1 MSATADAQQACPSA
15 DMLTRFVDDSLSSDE
30 RLAIENHLDECDDCR
45 STVATL
51 ARAASAER
59 RSSGN
64 IATEYSVAPEALEDT
79 ALAPA
84 AGVID
89 RGSRPQIAKG
99 TRVGRYI
106 IGERLGMG
114 GMGVVYAARDPDLDR
129 EVAVK
134 VLRSEFARSN
144 PDAAQRIAREAQAM
158 ARISHPNVVNVYDV
172 GTLGDQVFVAMERIN
187 GKNLRAWLGAA
198 PRTVAEILEV
208 FIGAGRGLIAAHDA
222 GIVHRDVKPDNV
234 LVGDDGRA
242 RVTDFGL
249 AYDHRLDEADVSTS
263 GSEGATRPIVGTPSY
278 MAPEQHAGGNA
289 DPRTDQFSFAV
300 SLYEALYGKRPFS
313 GNTREEL
320 AGAVI
325 DGRVDAAPSSRIPA
339 SLRTIL
345 LRAMSTKPGDRFP
358 TMADLL
364 RALGRDRGRRPRRVA
379 FAALIA
385 LALVTV
391 AFVSDTILRERTRA
405 VTRAS
410 FTSARAQLDR
420 LLALRTD
427 TFVAQSDSLYRL
439 PAMQE
444 IVATHDLADFG
455 LGDESDDR
463 ARLERIHDNVR
474 SADWLA
480 LARTR
485 NGDLLAIADHKGRL
499 VFDTASPSTWG
510 NDITTIPAIAS
521 AYDARNED
529 AYFGVLNGD
538 DPAVRSS
545 GLLGERSS
553 ARMFVMFARTKR
565 IGDQPRALFVLL
577 LDAARLLE
585 DVGVGGGTRLSV
597 VAPDGRAEGTVP
609 ASLVSRAT
617 TGAITEVTLDG
628 ETWLVER
635 TPLRATGQTTAIAQ
649 LVLARQS
656 DTGLSGL
663 FPYARHTLLTLGFLS
678 LVIAAGGLFL
688 ARRRDLTRARSDFRA
703 TT

>member
-1 MSATADAQQACPSA
+1 MSAAADAPSACPSA
-15 DMLTRFVDDSLSSDE
+15 EALTRFVEDVLTPDE

-45 STVATL
+45 STVAML

-59 RSSGN
+59 RSSGD
-64 IATEYSVAPEALEDT
+64 IETEHSVASEALQDT
-79 ALAPA
+79 ELAPA
-84 AGVID
+84 SGVIH
-89 RGSRPQIAKG
+89 RASRAQLTKGAK
-99 TRVGRYI
+99 VGRYV
-106 IGERLGMG
+106 IGDRLGMG

-129 EVAVK
+129 DVAIK

-187 GKNLRAWLGAA
+187 GKNLRAWLGDA
-198 PRTVAEILEV
+198 PRTVAEILET
-208 FIGAGRGLIAAHDA
+208 FIAAGRGLIAAHDA
-222 GIVHRDVKPDNV
+222 GIVHRDFKPDNV

-249 AYDHRLDEADVSTS
+249 AYDHRVEDLEASTS
-263 GSEGATRPIVGTPSY
+263 SSEGATRPIVGTPSY

-300 SLYEALYGKRPFS
+300 ALYEALYGKRPFS
-313 GNTREEL
+313 GSTRDEL
-320 AGAVI
+320 ADSVI
-325 DGRVDAAPSSRIPA
+325 NGRVEAASSSRVPSS
-339 SLRTIL
+339 LRSIL
-345 LRAMSTKPGDRFP
+345 LRAMSTKPGDRFA
-358 TMADLL
+358 TMTELL

-385 LALVTV
+385 LSLVTV
-391 AFVSDTILRERTRA
+391 AFVSDTILRERARA
-405 VTRAS
+405 VTRES
-410 FTSARAQLDR
+410 FTSAKAQLDR
-420 LLALRTD
+420 LLELRTD

-444 IVATHDLADFG
+444 IVGTHDLADFG

-463 ARLERIHDNVR
+463 ARLERIHENFR
-474 SADWLA
+474 SADWIA

-485 NGDLLAIADHKGRL
+485 KGDLLAIADQKGRL
-499 VFDTASPSTWG
+499 VFDTASPNTWG
-510 NDITTIPAIAS
+510 NDIASIHAIAT

-529 AYFGVLNGD
+529 AYLGVLNGD
-538 DPAVRSS
+538 DPAVLKS
-545 GLLGERSS
+545 GLLGDRPSPH
-553 ARMFVMFARTKR
+553 MFVMFARTKR

-585 DVGVGGGTRLSV
+585 DVGVGERTRLSV

-609 ASLVSRAT
+609 SPLVPLAANGGIS
-617 TGAITEVTLDG
+617 EVALDG

-635 TPLRATGQTTAIAQ
+635 TPLGTKGQTAIAQ
-649 LVLARQS
+649 VVLARQS
-656 DTGLSGL
+656 GSGLSGL
-663 FPYARHTLLTLGFLS
+663 FPYARETLVTLGLLS
-678 LVIAAGGLFL
+678 IALALGGFFL
-688 ARRRDLTRARSDFRA
+688 ARSRDLTRKRSDFAA
-703 TT
+703 TK

>member
-1 MSATADAQQACPSA
+1 MSAADCPSA
-15 DMLTRFVDDSLSSDE
+15 DALSRFVEDALAASE
-30 RLAIENHLDECDDCR
+30 RLAIETHLDECDDCR
-45 STVATL
+45 STVAML

-59 RSSGN
+59 RSSED
-64 IATEYSVAPEALEDT
+64 IVTEASIPPEALEDT
-79 ALAPA
+79 ALASTAP
-84 AGVID
+84 GPV
-89 RGSRPQIAKG
+89 RTQLTKG
-99 TRVGRYI
+99 TKVGRYV
-106 IGERLGMG
+106 IGDRLGMG

-129 EVAVK
+129 DVAIK
-134 VLRSEFARSN
+134 VLRSDFARSN

-172 GTLGDQVFVAMERIN
+172 GAIGDQVFVAMERIN
-187 GKNLRAWLGAA
+187 GKSLRVWLSDA

-208 FIGAGRGLIAAHDA
+208 FTGAGQGLIAAHDA
-222 GIVHRDVKPDNV
+222 GIVHRDFKPDNV

-249 AYDHRLDEADVSTS
+249 AFDHRVDAMDSTTS
-263 GSEGATRPIVGTPSY
+263 SSEGATRPIAGTPSY

-300 SLYEALYGKRPFS
+300 ALYEALYGKRPFS
-313 GNTREEL
+313 GTTREEL
-320 AGAVI
+320 ADAVI
-325 DGRVDAAPSSRIPA
+325 QGRIDAAPSSSVPS

-345 LRAMSTKPGDRFP
+345 LRALSTKPGDRFP
-358 TMADLL
+358 TMAELL
-364 RALGRDRGRRPRRVA
+364 RALGRDRGRRPRRIA
-379 FAALIA
+379 YGALFA
-385 LALVTV
+385 LALITV

-405 VTRAS
+405 VTRES

-420 LLALRTD
+420 LLELRTD
-427 TFVAQSDSLYRL
+427 TFVAQSDSLFRL

-444 IVATHDLADFG
+444 IVGTHDLADFG

-463 ARLERIHDNVR
+463 ARLERIHENFR

-485 NGDLLAIADHKGRL
+485 KGDLLAIADQKGRL

-510 NDITTIPAIAS
+510 NDIASIPAIAA

-529 AYFGVLNGD
+529 AYLGVLNGD
-538 DPAVRSS
+538 DPAVATS
-545 GLLGERSS
+545 GLLGDQPSP
-553 ARMFVMFARTKR
+553 RMFVMFARTKR

-585 DVGVGGGTRLSV
+585 DVGVGEGTRLSV

-609 ASLVSRAT
+609 PSIIPRAT
-617 TGAITEVTLDG
+617 NAAITEAALDND
-628 ETWLVER
+628 TWLVER
-635 TPLRATGQTTAIAQ
+635 TPLRGTGQTTPIAQ

-656 DTGLSGL
+656 DSGLSGL
-663 FPYARHTLLTLGFLS
+663 FPYARHTLLTLGLLS
-678 LVIAAGGLFL
+678 IALAVGGFVL
-688 ARRRDLTRARSDFRA
+688 ARRRDLTRTRP
-703 TT
+703 T

>member
-1 MSATADAQQACPSA
+1 MSADAHASADA
-15 DMLTRFVDDSLSSDE
+15 LTRFIEDALSSDE
-30 RLAIENHLDECDDCR
+30 RLTIENHLDECDDCR
-45 STVATL
+45 STVAML

-64 IATEYSVAPEALEDT
+64 IETEHSVPPEALEDT

-84 AGVID
+84 SGVIA
-89 RGSRPQIAKG
+89 GASHKPLTTGAK
-99 TRVGRYI
+99 VGRYT

-129 EVAVK
+129 DVAIK

-144 PDAAQRIAREAQAM
+144 PDSAQRIAREAQAM

-187 GKNLRAWLGAA
+187 GKNLREWLGAA
-198 PRTVAEILEV
+198 PRTVGEILEV
-208 FIGAGRGLIAAHDA
+208 FIAAGRGLIAAHDA
-222 GIVHRDVKPDNV
+222 GIVHRDFKPDNV
-234 LVGDDGRA
+234 LVGNDGRA

-249 AYDHRLDEADVSTS
+249 AYDHRTAEPLTS
-263 GSEGATRPIVGTPSY
+263 SSSEGATRPIVGTPSY

-313 GNTREEL
+313 GATRDEL
-320 AGAVI
+320 ADSVI
-325 DGRVDAAPSSRIPA
+325 NGRVDAVPSSRVPS
-339 SLRTIL
+339 SLRSIL
-345 LRAMSTKPGDRFP
+345 LRALSTKPGDRFP

-379 FAALIA
+379 IAALMT

-405 VTRAS
+405 VTRES

-427 TFVAQSDSLYRL
+427 TFVAQSDSLFRL

-444 IVATHDLADFG
+444 IVGTHDLADFG
-455 LGDESDDR
+455 LGDAGDDR
-463 ARLERIHDNVR
+463 ARLERIHENFR

-485 NGDLLAIADHKGRL
+485 KGDLLAIADQKGRL
-499 VFDTASPSTWG
+499 VFDTASPNAWG
-510 NDITTIPAIAS
+510 NDIAAIPAIAA

-529 AYFGVLNGD
+529 AYLDVINAD
-538 DPAVRSS
+538 DPAVQRS
-545 GLLGERSS
+545 GFLGDEPSRH
-553 ARMFVMFARTKR
+553 MFVMFARVKR

-585 DVGVGGGTRLSV
+585 DVGVGEGTRLSV

-609 ASLVSRAT
+609 QALVTRATSGGIAEASL
-617 TGAITEVTLDG
+617 DG
-628 ETWLVER
+628 DIWLVER
-635 TPLRATGQTTAIAQ
+635 TPLRATEQATAIAQ
-649 LVLARQS
+649 LVLARPS
-656 DTGLSGL
+656 ESGLSGL
-663 FPYARHTLLTLGFLS
+663 FPYARHTLLTFGLLS
-678 LVIAAGGLFL
+678 IAVALGGLWL
-688 ARRRDLTRARSDFRA
+688 ARRRDLTRAPGQWRELSVR
-703 TT
+703 

>member
-1 MSATADAQQACPSA
+1 MSTAADAPSACPSA
-15 DMLTRFVDDSLSSDE
+15 DALTRFVEDALSPDE

-45 STVATL
+45 STVAML

-59 RSSGN
+59 RSSGHVP
-64 IATEYSVAPEALEDT
+64 TVRSVPAEALEDT
-79 ALAPA
+79 ALAPTS
-84 AGVID
+84 GVID
-89 RGSRPQIAKG
+89 RVPRTQLAKG
-99 TRVGRYI
+99 TKVGRYL
-106 IGERLGMG
+106 IGDRLGMG
-114 GMGVVYAARDPDLDR
+114 GMGVVYSARDPDLDR
-129 EVAVK
+129 DVAIK

-172 GTLGDQVFVAMERIN
+172 GTIGDQVFVAMERIN
-187 GKNLRAWLGAA
+187 GKNLRAWLGEA

-222 GIVHRDVKPDNV
+222 GIVHRDFKPDNV

-249 AYDHRLDEADVSTS
+249 AYDHRVEEAELSTS
-263 GSEGATRPIVGTPSY
+263 SSEGATRPIVGTPSY

-300 SLYEALYGKRPFS
+300 SLYEALYGKRPFAGS
-313 GNTREEL
+313 TRDEL
-320 AGAVI
+320 VNAVI
-325 DGRVDAAPSSRIPA
+325 NGRVDAAPSSRVPS
-339 SLRTIL
+339 SLRSIL
-345 LRAMSTKPGDRFP
+345 LRAMATKPGDRFA
-358 TMADLL
+358 TLADLL

-379 FAALIA
+379 YAALIA

-405 VTRAS
+405 VTRES

-444 IVATHDLADFG
+444 IVGTHDLADFG
-455 LGDESDDR
+455 LGDEADDR
-463 ARLERIHDNVR
+463 ARLERIHDNFR

-485 NGDLLAIADHKGRL
+485 KGDLLAIADQKGRL

-510 NDITTIPAIAS
+510 NDIASIPAIAS

-529 AYFGVLNGD
+529 AYLGVLNGD
-538 DPAVRSS
+538 DPAVVKS
-545 GLLGERSS
+545 GLLGERPSPQ
-553 ARMFVMFARTKR
+553 MFVMFARTKR

-577 LDAARLLE
+577 LDASRLLE
-585 DVGVGGGTRLSV
+585 DVGVGEGTRLSV

-609 ASLVSRAT
+609 PQLVPRAT
-617 TGAITEVTLDG
+617 DAGITEVQLDG
-628 ETWLVER
+628 DSWLVER
-635 TPLRATGQTTAIAQ
+635 TPLRAKGQTTAIAQ
-649 LVLARQS
+649 LVLARRS
-656 DTGLSGL
+656 DSGLSGL
-663 FPYARHTLLTLGFLS
+663 FPYARQTLVSLGLLS
-678 LVIAAGGLFL
+678 IALGLGGLFL
-688 ARRRDLTRARSDFRA
+688 A
-703 TT
+703 